1 MRSSWFKVLLILLI
15 SLLPVAL
22 LFAGNG
28 KISGVVKDAVGKEV
42 VPGANV
48 VLVGTTMGAAT
59 DEQGRY
65 YILNVPPGTYAVRV
79 TCVGYARTEIGAVQ
93 VRADQTTELN
103 IDVKQESIELKEV
116 VIQAAA
122 RVVDK
127 SQTSSKALVSR
138 DELDNRL
145 PITSVMDIL
154 NTTPGAYRG
163 YVRGGKIT
171 ETKTIVDGVDVSD
184 QYYALGGDQQNQ
196 NILFS
201 SAYLTRSRDYTLS
214 SSASVTF
221 NSVEQLSVNTG
232 AVGADNVSA
241 TAGLINYSLRE
252 GRGKL
257 TGSFSAKSSQMD
269 GLKYV
274 GPNLYWNDQVYFDEQ
289 NATKRR
295 LDSNK
300 ALQATAPTV
309 ARQLVITPDSI
320 KYGKYTYTTGK
331 YMNQDKPQIDV
342 DGMISGNIMENWG
355 FLLSG
360 RYFDTHGRLPNEH
373 QQQADMTFKTTYNL
387 GSEFKLNGFAI
398 VNDKGRLFGWKNTYY
413 NDAARQFLE
422 GVPKSDGV
430 NIVGSLK
437 ATHVLSPSTFY
448 EVQLSTTYRNDRFGY
463 ADDNGDGICSLNENG
478 EFLTLEKTA
487 DIDKYVSQSG
497 KQLDRFF
504 RIGDEAGPSQI
515 TQPMTIAGRQ
525 VLITRPQF
533 VYENTTNAVH
543 TAKFDITSQVDFH
556 NQLKGGLSFQFND
569 IKRTQR
575 NSGLGADAADVR
587 RRLLVEK
594 WEMYPT
600 MFGGYI
606 QDKMEYAGLVINLG
620 VRIDRWD
627 PKAADFANYYNLFT
641 LQNNY
646 PVDDSL
652 RSEWIPT
659 RATTNVSPQWFFSPR
674 IGVSHPIS
682 DEAAMYFSYSRNSI
696 PPPFSRVYASYNA
709 VMGNAGSYPG
719 FASLRQEPT
728 KSSNYELGA
737 QWEFIPKK
745 FGLSF
750 AAYMRDI
757 QNYTQV
763 QINEQLANGANIM
776 WITAQ
781 YADARGV
788 EFGLQAL
795 RQTYFDFVTLYGR
808 LNYTYSYIKATG
820 WAGLDA
826 TQQTTFSRPDTLK
839 YGNLLPFNDFWAYNK
854 VETNVTGGTSTLP
867 GSYGTGGNDRA
878 HRISYVLFLE
888 FPYQIM
894 LSSVGTF
901 SSGFYY
907 PLSYTADPR
916 VAGRAFGQ
924 APWNKQID
932 MRIEKG
938 FTIENI
944 RFAVYFDM
952 KNAFDWVNI
961 LSYDNTSSGAALWE
975 YSSAGRNVAGVA
987 DPSASADP
995 TGIYKRAVGLD
1006 GTLFYDIPREYY
1018 FGVRIDF

>member
-15 SLLPVAL
+15 SLLPVTL

-28 KISGVVKDAVGKEV
+28 KISGVVKDATGKEV

-59 DEQGRY
+59 NEQGQY
-65 YILNVPPGTYAVRV
+65 YILNVPPGTYTVRV
-79 TCVGYARTEIGAVQ
+79 TCVGYARTEVGAVQ

-103 IDVKQESIELKEV
+103 LDVRQESIELKEV
-116 VIQAAA
+116 VIQATR

-127 SQTSSKALVSR
+127 SQTSSKAMVSR

-154 NTTPGAYRG
+154 NTTPGAFKG
-163 YVRGGKIT
+163 YIRGGKIT

-184 QYYALGGDQQNQ
+184 QYYALGADQQNQ

-201 SAYLTRSRDYTLS
+201 SGNLVRTRDYALS
-214 SSASVTF
+214 SSASVSF
-221 NSVEQLSVNTG
+221 NAVEQLSVNTG

-274 GPNLYWNDQVYFDEQ
+274 GPDLYWNDQVYFDEK

-300 ALQATAPTV
+300 ALQATSPTT

-320 KYGKYTYTTGK
+320 KYGKYTYTKGK
-331 YMNQDKPQIDV
+331 YLNQDKPQIDV
-342 DGMISGNIMENWG
+342 DGMISGSITDNWG

-387 GSEFKLNGFAI
+387 GSQLKLNGFAI

-413 NDAARQFLE
+413 ADKTRQFLE
-422 GVPKSDGV
+422 GVPKSDGINV
-430 NIVGSLK
+430 TGSLK
-437 ATHVLSPSTFY
+437 ATHVLSASTFY
-448 EVQLSTTYRNDRFGY
+448 EVQLSSIYRNDRFGY
-463 ADDNGDGICSLNENG
+463 SDDNGDGFCALNENG

-487 DIDKYVSQSG
+487 DADKYISRSG
-497 KQLDRFF
+497 IDLYKFF

-515 TQPMTIAGRQ
+515 TQPMTIGGSQ
-525 VLITRPQF
+525 VFITRPLF
-533 VYENTTNAVH
+533 IYENTTNAVN
-543 TAKFDITSQVDFH
+543 TVKFDITSQVDFN
-556 NQLKGGLSFQFND
+556 NQLKAGLSLQFND
-569 IKRTQR
+569 IKRIQR
-575 NSGLGADAADVR
+575 NSSLGADAADVR
-587 RRLLVEK
+587 RRLLVED
-594 WEMYPT
+594 WEFYPT
-600 MFGGYI
+600 MFGGYV
-606 QDKMEYAGLVINLG
+606 QDKMEYAGLIINIG
-620 VRIDRWD
+620 ARIDRWD
-627 PKAADFANYYNLFT
+627 PKSADYANYFNLFS

-652 RSEWIPT
+652 RSEWVPI
-659 RATTNVSPQWFFSPR
+659 RAKNNVPATWFFSPR

-682 DEAAMYFSYSRNSI
+682 DEAAMYFSYSRNFI
-696 PPPFSRVYASYNA
+696 PPPYSRLYASYNA
-709 VMGNAGSYPG
+709 VLGNAGSFPH
-719 FASLRQEPT
+719 SVSQLQEPT

-757 QNYTQV
+757 QNFASVSIT
-763 QINEQLANGANIM
+763 EQLSNGSNIM
-776 WITAQ
+776 WFTAQ

-795 RQTYFDFVTLYGR
+795 KQTYFDVLTLYGR
-808 LNYTYSYIKATG
+808 LNYSYSYIKGTG
-820 WAGLDA
+820 WTGNDG

-839 YGNLLPFNDFWAYNK
+839 YGFVLPFSDFWAYNK

-867 GSYGTGGNDRA
+867 GSYGSGGNDRA

-907 PLSYTADPR
+907 PLSFTADPR

-924 APWNKQID
+924 SPWNKQVDI
-932 MRIEKG
+932 RVEKG
-938 FTIENI
+938 FTVENI

-952 KNAFDWVNI
+952 KNVFNWVNI
-961 LSYDNTSSGAALWE
+961 LSYDNTSSGSALWE
-975 YSSAGRNVAGVA
+975 YSNNGRTAAGVT
-987 DPSASADP
+987 DPSATPDP
-995 TGIYKRAVGLD
+995 TGLYKRAVGLD
-1006 GTLFYDIPREYY
+1006 GTPFYDIPREYY
-1018 FGVRIDF
+1018 FGVRFDF

>member
-1 MRSSWFKVLLILLI
+1 
-15 SLLPVAL
+15 
-22 LFAGNG
+22 
-28 KISGVVKDAVGKEV
+28 
-42 VPGANV
+42 
-48 VLVGTTMGAAT
+48 
-59 DEQGRY
+59 
-65 YILNVPPGTYAVRV
+65 LNVPPGTYAVRV
-79 TCVGYARTEIGAVQ
+79 TCVGYTRTEIGAVQ

-103 IDVKQESIELKEV
+103 IDVRQESVELKEV
-116 VIQAAA
+116 VVMAQA

-127 SQTSSKALVSR
+127 SQTSSKAMVSR
-138 DELDNRL
+138 DELDNKL
-145 PITSVMDIL
+145 PITSVMDVL

-184 QYYALGGDQQNQ
+184 QFYAVGGDQSNQ
-196 NILFS
+196 NILYS
-201 SAYLTRSRDYTLS
+201 SALLTRTRDYALS
-214 SSASVTF
+214 SSANVNF

-274 GPNLYWNDQVYFDEQ
+274 GPDLYWNDQVYFDEK

-300 ALQATAPTV
+300 ALQATSPTV

-320 KYGKYTYTTGK
+320 KSLKYTYSKGK
-331 YMNQDKPQIDV
+331 YLNQDSPQIDV
-342 DGMISGNIMENWG
+342 DGMVSGSIMENWG
-355 FLLSG
+355 FMLSG
-360 RYFDTHGRLPNEH
+360 RYFDTHGRLPNER
-373 QQQADMTFKTTYNL
+373 QRQADMTVKSTYNL
-387 GSEFKLNGFAI
+387 GSEFKINGFAI
-398 VNDKGRLFGWKNTYY
+398 VNDKGRLFGWKNSYY
-413 NDAARQFLE
+413 NDKARLFLE
-422 GVPKSDGV
+422 GVPKSDGINV
-430 NIVGSLK
+430 VGSLK

-463 ADDNGDGICSLNENG
+463 SDDNGDGFCSLTENG

-487 DIDKYVSQSG
+487 DIDKYVSRSG
-497 KQLDRFF
+497 IDLYKFF
-504 RIGDEAGPSQI
+504 RIGDEAGPSFI
-515 TQPMTIAGRQ
+515 TQPMTMGNTQI
-525 VLITRPQF
+525 LITRPQF
-533 VYENTTNAVH
+533 VYENTKNTTSTV
-543 TAKFDITSQVDFH
+543 KFDITSQVDFN
-556 NQLKGGLSFQFND
+556 NQLKAGLSFQFND
-569 IKRTQR
+569 IAKVQR
-575 NSGLGADAADVR
+575 NSGLGADATDVR
-587 RRLLVEK
+587 RRLLVEN
-594 WEMYPT
+594 WEFYPT

-606 QDKMEYAGLVINLG
+606 QDKMEYAGLIINLG
-620 VRIDRWD
+620 ARLDRWD
-627 PKAADFANYYNLFT
+627 PKAADWASYYNLFVNT
-641 LQNNY
+641 ANY

-652 RSEWIPT
+652 RSEIVPI
-659 RATTNVSPQWFFSPR
+659 RANTNVAPYWFFSPR
-674 IGVSHPIS
+674 VGVSHPIS
-682 DEAAMYFSYSRNSI
+682 DEAAMYFSYSRNFI
-696 PPPFSRVYASYNA
+696 PPSYSRLYGSYNA
-709 VMGNAGSYPG
+709 VLGAAGGLPQ

-737 QWEFIPKK
+737 QWEFVPKK

-757 QNYTQV
+757 ENYTQQGV
-763 QINEQLANGANIM
+763 TLQLANGANSM
-776 WITAQ
+776 WISSQ

-795 RQTYFDFVTLYGR
+795 RQTYFDFLTLYGR

-826 TQQTTFSRPDTLK
+826 SMQTSFSRPDTIK
-839 YGNLLPFNDFWAYNK
+839 WGQLLPFDDFWAYNK

-867 GSYGTGGNDRA
+867 GSYGTAGNDRA

-894 LSSVGTF
+894 LSSIGTF

-907 PLSYTADPR
+907 PLVLTADPR
-916 VAGRAFGQ
+916 VAGRAYGQ
-924 APWNKQID
+924 SPWNKQVD
-932 MRIEKG
+932 VRIEKG
-938 FTIENI
+938 FSIDNF

-952 KNAFDWVNI
+952 KNVFNWVNI
-961 LSYDNTSSGAALWE
+961 IGYDNTAQTGSALWE
-975 YSSAGRNVAGVA
+975 YSNAGMTTLNDGT
-987 DPSASADP
+987 PDP
-995 TGIYKRAVGLD
+995 TGTMHRAVGFD
-1006 GTLFYDIPREYY
+1006 GTPFYDIPREYY